1 MSPVAVTPEFLRTH
15 PLPRHEQE
23 GDKQARGRVLVIAG
37 SVEVP
42 GAALLGGLGVLRAG
56 AGILQIAT
64 CRSAALHLAMA
75 MPEAMVVGCGET
87 PAGGIDPSN
96 APRLTELGSGCDAVL
111 IGPGMMDEAAVAE
124 LTSELLKRL
133 ESPVFVLDAS
143 AFATLKTSE
152 MPARRA
158 GQMVVTPH
166 SGEMAKFLDLP
177 REEIDDAPLRAARQA
192 ATALQAVVALKGA
205 STHVVSPDGEAW
217 LSDNGSIGLATSGS
231 GDTLAGILAGLLA
244 RGTRP
249 ALATIWAV
257 YMHGE
262 AGRRLAKRNGTFGL
276 LAREIPGEI
285 PNIMQEL
292 SDGSIT

>member
-1 MSPVAVTPEFLRTH
+1 MSLARVTPELLHTH

-37 SVEVP
+37 STEVP
-42 GAALLGGLGVLRAG
+42 GAALLAGLGALRAG
-56 AGILQIAT
+56 AGILQIAM
-64 CRSAALHLAMA
+64 CRSAASHLGIA
-75 MPEAMVVGCGET
+75 MPEAMVVGCRET
-87 PAGGIDPSN
+87 PAGGIDAAN

-133 ESPVFVLDAS
+133 ETPVFVLDAS
-143 AFATLKTSE
+143 AFATLNTSE
-152 MPARRA
+152 MRGGHA
-158 GQMVVTPH
+158 GKIVVTPH
-166 SGEMAKFLDLP
+166 SGEMAKFLGVP
-177 REEIDDAPLRAARQA
+177 REEVDDAPLRAARQA
-192 ATALQAVVALKGA
+192 ATSLQAVVAMKGA
-205 STHVVSPDGEAW
+205 STHVVSPEGEAW
-217 LSDNGSIGLATSGS
+217 LCENGSIGLATSGS

-244 RGTRP
+244 RGTPP

-285 PNIMQEL
+285 PIIMREL
-292 SDGSIT
+292 SDASIT

>member
-1 MSPVAVTPEFLRTH
+1 MNPVRVTPELLRAH
-15 PLPRHEQE
+15 PLPRHEHD

-37 SVEVP
+37 SAEVP
-42 GAALLGGLGVLRAG
+42 GAALLTGLGALRAG
-56 AGILQIAT
+56 AGVLQIAT
-64 CRSAALHLAMA
+64 CRSAASHLGIA
-75 MPEAMVVGCGET
+75 MPEAMVVGCRET
-87 PAGGIDPSN
+87 PAGGIDPAN

-133 ESPVFVLDAS
+133 KTPALVLDAS

-152 MPARRA
+152 RPAGRA
-158 GQMVVTPH
+158 GRIVVTPH
-166 SGEMAKFLDLP
+166 SGEMAKFLDVP
-177 REEIDDAPLRAARQA
+177 REEVDDAPLRAARQA
-192 ATALQAVVALKGA
+192 ATALQAVVAMKGA

-217 LSDNGSIGLATSGS
+217 LCQNGSIGLATSGS

-249 ALATIWAV
+249 ALATVWAV

-262 AGRRLAKRNGTFGL
+262 AGRRLAKRNGRFGL

-285 PNIMQEL
+285 PNLMQEL
-292 SDGSIT
+292 SDASIT